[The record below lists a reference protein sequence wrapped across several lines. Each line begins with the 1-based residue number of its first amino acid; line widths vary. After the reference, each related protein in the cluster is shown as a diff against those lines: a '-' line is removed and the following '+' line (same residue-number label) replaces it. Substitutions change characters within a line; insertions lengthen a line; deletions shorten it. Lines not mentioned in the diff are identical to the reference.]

1 VSAQGAP
8 ESKLTHVR
16 GEARVPQFPGIL
28 VALLTAAMIFIYL
41 HCFYIVFASSSA
53 SSCRLYLANSYADDA
68 PVRLDLD

>member
-8 ESKLTHVR
+8 ESRLTHVC

-41 HCFYIVFASSSA
+41 HCVYIFIGVIVQIIF
-53 SSCRLYLANSYADDA
+53 DF
-68 PVRLDLD
+68 